1 MVFFLNLF
9 SQLPDFSAGRQA
21 AVYKDADPVADLLNL
36 IELVRRNQKSSAI
49 LPGKLQHKLQQLPHA
64 FRVDAQGRLVHDDN
78 LRILHQHIGD
88 SQTLLHAFGV
98 GSGPLVGGIGHADTC
113 QQRFCTRFRFIAA
126 KTIELPCKKKVLPSG
141 HIGIKA
147 NIIWQI
153 ADGPLD
159 FYSFSGAVKTQNG
172 SIA

>member
-1 MVFFLNLF
+1 MAKKSHRAITDSAEVAECLQMTEKKMDSP
-9 SQLPDFSAGRQA
+9 SQ
-21 AVYKDADPVADLLNL
+21 
-36 IELVRRNQKSSAI
+36 
-49 LPGKLQHKLQQLPHA
+49 
-64 FRVDAQGRLVHDDN
+64 
-78 LRILHQHIGD
+78 
-88 SQTLLHAFGV
+88 LHAFGV
-98 GSGPLVGGIGHADTC
+98 GSDPLVGGIGHADTC

-147 NIIWQI
+147 NIVWQI